1 MKMNRAG
8 QSTSGDP
15 MTGGSDGGSS
25 GSGPLGV
32 PLSTWALLFF
42 ILFLVGI
49 LCAIGVNLIANLLHL
64 STHMLHLQIFFLR
77 KYLRAVIRC
86 LEDSICNVLWAIF
99 IFPAQMFCKCARYV
113 TYPVKEM
120 CVGCWRKLD
129 NYYKP
134 YKITS

>member
-49 LCAIGVNLIANLLHL
+49 LCAIG
-64 STHMLHLQIFFLR
+64 IFFLR